1 MSSKVFKVNKSM
13 GELTYIGDSQERV
26 YVKIPVNKVENAP
39 RRKCKFVGSQKSW
52 KTNAKTLTRILNEKR
67 KLPIYFCDEGPCWT
81 FYFDEAEGALYNE
94 VNDEIPILKLEYM
107 PQQELNHNVDKED
120 KSICVQ
126 PLVRK
131 DVLERERQE
140 KEPKMKK
147 HATQPAKCS
156 QKNTAGATAAGSV
169 TTQEQEIKKA
179 LDEMKKK
186 AKCGEPDFMYGLGM
200 YYVNKGIKWLKR
212 AAKKSHQQ
220 AKEQLKRWENEAGGD
235 MREGETPDSADKK
248 AVTEL
253 TYEQIAEQVERL
265 QPIFQYCLAKLCLEE
280 ASARGHQHAKRLIG
294 LWGAKEIEPENVAA
308 RCMVWGRDVLPLEV
322 NDTHESGHEVVTDA
336 LSQSVHLVS
345 ERVEEKR
352 SWWVCLVEKW
362 KKWIRW

>member
-1 MSSKVFKVNKSM
+1 M
-13 GELTYIGDSQERV
+13 
-26 YVKIPVNKVENAP
+26 
-39 RRKCKFVGSQKSW
+39 
-52 KTNAKTLTRILNEKR
+52 
-67 KLPIYFCDEGPCWT
+67 
-81 FYFDEAEGALYNE
+81 YNE
-94 VNDEIPILKLEYM
+94 VNDEIPILELEYM

-147 HATQPAKCS
+147 PATQPAKCS

-186 AKCGEPDFMYGLGM
+186 AKCGEPDSMYGLGM

-220 AKEQLKRWENEAGGD
+220 AKVQLNRWDNEAGGD
-235 MREGETPDSADKK
+235 MREGEAPDSADKK

-265 QPIFQYCLAKLCLEE
+265 QPIFQYCLAKHCLDVASERGHHRAKKLIERWNVDSEQRGDTTYYARSEKITWRVGVAEAPDTKNSETEGVSGEWAHTANVVSEE
-280 ASARGHQHAKRLIG
+280 A
-294 LWGAKEIEPENVAA
+294 VAA
-308 RCMVWGRDVLPLEV
+308 PEYQVGGRDVLPLGQSYT
-322 NDTHESGHEVVTDA
+322 NESEHEVVVDTI
-336 LSQSVHLVS
+336 SQSVPLVNAV
-345 ERVEEKR
+345 VEENR
-352 SWWVCLVEKW
+352 CWLYCLVKKW
-362 KKWIRW
+362 KKWLGIK